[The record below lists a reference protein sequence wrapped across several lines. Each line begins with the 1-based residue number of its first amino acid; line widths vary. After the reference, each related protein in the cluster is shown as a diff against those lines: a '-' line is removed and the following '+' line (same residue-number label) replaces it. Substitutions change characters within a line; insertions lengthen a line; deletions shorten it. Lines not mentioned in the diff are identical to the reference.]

1 MNRIRRL
8 QPIGR
13 LACILAGLAAVLLTT
28 AATVAPAAFA
38 RVPPINPPAEPPP
51 EGPATAPGHLP
62 PPPPGWNKHPPLPGP
77 SHVHPALADGM
88 HGWQTTLIAIG
99 VAILAAVAVILY
111 RARAAHAPG
120 HTPGGTQPNAGDPA
134 FADLETRQGHPS
146 TTNRRD
152 RSSFLGSD

>member
-1 MNRIRRL
+1 MNPIRRIRR
-8 QPIGR
+8 IAGV
-13 LACILAGLAAVLLTT
+13 LAGLACAWLGL
-28 AATVAPAAFA
+28 AIAAPAAFA
-38 RVPPINPPAEPPP
+38 ARSVPPPGSGSAGITLPP
-51 EGPATAPGHLP
+51 E
-62 PPPPGWNKHPPLPGP
+62 PPGWNKHPPLPGP